1 MKKKNIL
8 VTGSSYG
15 IGFGIAKKISMMI
28 IITLL

>member
-1 MKKKNIL
+1 MKKNIL

-15 IGFGIAKKISMMI
+15 IGFGIAKISMMI